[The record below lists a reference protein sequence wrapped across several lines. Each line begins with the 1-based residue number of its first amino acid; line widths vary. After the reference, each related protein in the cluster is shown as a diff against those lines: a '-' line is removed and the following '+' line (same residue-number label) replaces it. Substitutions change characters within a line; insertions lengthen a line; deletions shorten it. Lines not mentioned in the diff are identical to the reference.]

1 MTTDQRVPR
10 RAALALAG
18 GAALSAALVPAPAS
32 AHAGGQRQRSIA
44 TADALYRALTA
55 KDLDAFAAVWA
66 PDAISRMPLTPPG
79 EIHGRDGIVEGIGF
93 FFMVVG
99 EVTMTWQVR
108 PLLDPH
114 EVVSTWTMEA
124 PLLAGGVYRNRG
136 AQIMRIHGDQIV
148 DNTEFLDT
156 AAFLEA
162 FGQH

>member
-10 RAALALAG
+10 RAALAMAG

-156 AAFLEA
+156 AAFLAA